1 MLSVPDFT
9 NVAGVGRDVRR
20 GFRAA
25 VLRAVRSDEMWTLDD
40 ADILVGDESR
50 FFRCEVEYAPAFVLS
65 APLCRRIG
73 LEVTLAPPALAPE
86 RRSVRSFVAEA
97 RRDPPEVAAIACVA
111 PAETAAD
118 KLGALTWRL
127 ASPRGGD
134 GDDLVR
140 HVHDLAALEGPA
152 AAHPRFPEL
161 LGSAL
166 AADARRAGGAG
177 RVSEVPDILDGDP
190 RFRDRDRRFVAA
202 MCYGSEDETPTFD
215 RAVAAIRRPA
225 RLPD

>member
-1 MLSVPDFT
+1 
-9 NVAGVGRDVRR
+9 
-20 GFRAA
+20 
-25 VLRAVRSDEMWTLDD
+25 MWTLDD
-40 ADILVGDESR
+40 ADILVGNESR
-50 FFRCEVEYAPAFVLS
+50 FFRCEVEYAPAFVPS
-65 APLCRRIG
+65 APLRRRIR

-86 RRSVRSFVAEA
+86 RRPVRSFVAEA

-127 ASPRGGD
+127 ASPRGED

-152 AAHPRFPEL
+152 AAHPGFPEL
-161 LGSAL
+161 LGSAV
-166 AADARRAGGAG
+166 AADARRAGPGGAA
-177 RVSEVPDILDGDP
+177 RVSEVPDILEGDP
-190 RFRDRDRRFVAA
+190 RFRERYRRFVAA

-215 RAVAAIRRPA
+215 RAVAAIRRLA
-225 RLPD
+225 RLLD